1 MELRFVNRMK
11 IYFDNCSLQRP
22 LDDQTQ
28 PRIFLESQAVSEIF
42 SACESGE
49 FGIVTSEILE
59 IELNRTPNPNRKKL
73 ARKVLALAIDKILT
87 TKEIVARA
95 VEFEKRGFAAFDAL
109 HLASAEASQSDY
121 FCTCDDKFLKR
132 AKAQNDLKIRV
143 CSPLE
148 LAQEIL

>member
-1 MELRFVNRMK
+1 MESRFANRMK

-28 PRIFLESQAVSEIF
+28 PRIFLESQAVSEILA
-42 SACESGE
+42 ACEAGE
-49 FGIVTSEILE
+49 FDLVTSEILE
-59 IELNRTPNPNRKKL
+59 TELNKMPNPKRRGL
-73 ARKVLALAIDKILT
+73 AQKFLALATDRILT
-87 TKEIVARA
+87 TGAIVNRA

-109 HLASAEASQSDY
+109 HLASAEISQTDY

-132 AKAQNDLKIRV
+132 AKAQSDLQIRV

>member
-1 MELRFVNRMK
+1 MK
-11 IYFDNCSLQRP
+11 IYLDNCSLQRS

-28 PRIFLESQAVSEIF
+28 PRIFLESQVVSEIF
-42 SACESGE
+42 SLCESGE
-49 FGIVTSEILE
+49 LDLIASEILE
-59 IELNRTPNPNRKKL
+59 IEVNKTPNPKRKKL
-73 ARKVLALAIDKILT
+73 AQKVLALAFDKILT
-87 TKEIVARA
+87 TKEIINRA
-95 VEFEKRGFAAFDAL
+95 AEFEKRGFAAFDAL
-109 HLASAEASQSDY
+109 HLASAEAAQADY